1 MNNEPIKVLLVDDS
15 VLVIFLL
22 TKILSANGTGII
34 VVGSARDGIEAL
46 RKIPILDPQV
56 ICTDLQMSGM
66 NGLELTRNVMAQFP
80 RPILVLSSAVE
91 KGKNDDNIYKLLGA
105 GALDIL
111 PKPKGSLDGNL
122 SIVGKD
128 LIAKIKLLA
137 GVTAFTRHRRNLEN
151 PTTSPTPISTSLPS
165 QSFSNSTLIN
175 RNISANIII
184 PTSTKIIAIG
194 ASTGGPYALQ
204 KILSS
209 LSSKLSIPV
218 ICVQHVTE
226 GFTEDLVDW
235 LGASCPLTVRTIKA
249 GESLIPG
256 TVYFPCDTKHLIIDS
271 KGYCSTTSLMSV
283 ASNNRPSITLTFNS
297 IAQYYG
303 ANAVGILLTGMGAD
317 GADGL
322 LNIRKAGGTTIAQD
336 EASSVV
342 YGMPKVAAEIGAAKH
357 ILSLTEIVNILS
369 KL

>member
-1 MNNEPIKVLLVDDS
+1 MNNDPIRVLLVDDS
-15 VLVIFLL
+15 VLIIFLL
-22 TKILSANGTGII
+22 TKILSTPGTGII
-34 VVGSARDGIEAL
+34 VVGSAKDGAEAL

-56 ICTDLQMSGM
+56 ICTDLQMAGM

-111 PKPKGSLDGNL
+111 PKPKGTLDGNL
-122 SIVGKD
+122 SVIGKN

-137 GVTAFTRHRRNLEN
+137 GVTTFTRHRRNTEN
-151 PTTSPTPISTSLPS
+151 QTPIKLSTASSTLTPISRTIIT
-165 QSFSNSTLIN
+165 NS
-175 RNISANIII
+175 II
-184 PTSTKIIAIG
+184 PASTKIVAIG

-209 LSSKLSIPV
+209 LSPKLSIPV
-218 ICVQHVTE
+218 VCVQHVTE

-235 LGASCPLTVRTIKA
+235 LGSSCPLTVRVTKV
-249 GESLIPG
+249 GELLVPG
-256 TVYFPCDTKHLIIDS
+256 TVYFPPDTKHLILDT
-271 KGYCSTTSLMSV
+271 KGRCSTTLLMNV

-297 IAQYYG
+297 VSQYYG
-303 ANAVGILLTGMGAD
+303 ANSVGILLTGMGAD

-357 ILSLTEIVNILS
+357 ILSLTEIVDILK